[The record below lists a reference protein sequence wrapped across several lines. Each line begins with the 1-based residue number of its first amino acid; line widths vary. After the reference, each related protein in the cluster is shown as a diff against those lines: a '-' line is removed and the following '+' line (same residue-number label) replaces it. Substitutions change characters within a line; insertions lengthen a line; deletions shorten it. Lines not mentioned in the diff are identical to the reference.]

1 MFKTHMHVLIT
12 LFRAFDNGLNSKQ
25 IIIYARIPEHTCRYC
40 IIIYARIPEHTC
52 RYCIINLLSLIFN
65 GLNSILLINYARIKH
80 TSSYVLTCFCSF
92 DNGLNSKQIVIYAR
106 ITEHTCSNCI
116 NFFAFI

>member
-1 MFKTHMHVLIT
+1 MFKTHMRVLIT

-40 IIIYARIPEHTC
+40 II
-52 RYCIINLLSLIFN
+52 NLLSLIFN
-65 GLNSILLINYARIKH
+65 GLNSILLIIYARIKH
-80 TSSYVLTCFCSF
+80 TCSYVLTCFCSF
-92 DNGLNSKQIVIYAR
+92 DNGSNSKQIVIYAR

>member
-40 IIIYARIPEHTC
+40 II
-52 RYCIINLLSLIFN
+52 NLLSLIFN

-80 TSSYVLTCFCSF
+80 TCSYVLTCFCSF